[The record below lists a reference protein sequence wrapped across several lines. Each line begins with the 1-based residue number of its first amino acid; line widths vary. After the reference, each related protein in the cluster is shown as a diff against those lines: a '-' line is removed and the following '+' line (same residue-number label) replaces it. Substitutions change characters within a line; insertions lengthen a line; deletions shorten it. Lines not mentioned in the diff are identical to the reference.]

1 MLTSDTSFG
10 LAIST
15 ACPANYVDS
24 IAPAL
29 LHLYGARGL
38 TIQFVKNLI
47 EHEIKRTGNLP
58 VVLMLIIQENHA
70 ILFRG
75 NNAAPRIITAFIH
88 LQADNY
94 LNDTLGTLLSDAI
107 RDPRLQGFSTSSNIS
122 ALERET
128 NLRYIQYVAKRFLDA
143 IVNSADSL
151 PPYPHFTSFADLPVL

>member
-58 VVLMLIIQENHA
+58 VVLMLIIPENHA

-94 LNDTLGTLLSDAI
+94 LNDTLGTL
-107 RDPRLQGFSTSSNIS
+107 
-122 ALERET
+122 
-128 NLRYIQYVAKRFLDA
+128 
-143 IVNSADSL
+143 
-151 PPYPHFTSFADLPVL
+151 